1 MAAEEFDITKKL
13 LGADG
18 KAVSGNETFYAGIF
32 DDKECTK
39 KTAKTEQNII
49 PLALDGNSEV
59 TVSVIAKLSK
69 GESYQ
74 LYIAEVDNDGNLVDS
89 DSGFAYDATVEN
101 GDVTINEQNTSANIT
116 IINQKY
122 EEVTPTVTPAEV
134 TPTEIT
140 GTSTGVKTGDTTPI
154 ALYVM
159 LLLVAAVAAVAVSC
173 RRRKEK

>member
-1 MAAEEFDITKKL
+1 M
-13 LGADG
+13 
-18 KAVSGNETFYAGIF
+18 
-32 DDKECTK
+32 
-39 KTAKTEQNII
+39 
-49 PLALDGNSEV
+49 
-59 TVSVIAKLSK
+59 
-69 GESYQ
+69 
-74 LYIAEVDNDGNLVDS
+74 YIAEVDNDGNLVDS

-101 GDVTINEQNTSANIT
+101 ENVTLNEQNTSANIT

-134 TPTEIT
+134 TPAEVTPTEVTSTEIT

-159 LLLVAAVAAVAVSC
+159 LLLVAAAAVAVSC